1 MPIRIPDALPATA
14 TLEAE
19 NIFVMTEH
27 RAMHQDIRPLQL
39 LVVNLMPTK
48 IITETQIMR
57 KLSNT
62 PLQVEVDLL
71 RMVSHESKNVD
82 NGHLDTF
89 YRSLDEVKDKYYDGM
104 IVTGAPVEKL
114 DFEQVDYWPELTQVF
129 DWSQSHVH
137 SVFSL
142 CWGAQAL
149 MYHFYGVPKYML
161 PKTCFGVFP
170 QRLLKPNSPLVRG
183 FNDISYMPHSRH
195 TEVRIEDILSRQKLE
210 VVAFSDLCGVSVA
223 KSTDSR
229 HFFVFGHPEYD
240 ANTLKL
246 EYDRDVAAGL
256 PIDVPINYYPND
268 DPSQDPLVT
277 WRAEGQ
283 LMYSNWLNYYVY
295 QTTPYDLREL

>member
-1 MPIRIPDALPATA
+1 
-14 TLEAE
+14 
-19 NIFVMTEH
+19 
-27 RAMHQDIRPLQL
+27 MHQDIRPLQL

-161 PKTCFGVFP
+161 PKKCFGVFP

>member
-161 PKTCFGVFP
+161 PKKCFGVFP